1 MSLIKLSSL
10 GSKILIILSFS
21 IFLKFNVIGAEPIDI
36 WKKDKNE
43 KNINIENK
51 KIEKKSQI
59 DYLKKNKEANKIKIV
74 EDKQED
80 QNSIQLS
87 GLYDPQKNDLN
98 MSMWANTDGSS
109 IKNTFNRITKIKLSN
124 FSEQLFIDTIFTYSY
139 PTKINLTKEE
149 FLKLKL
155 QWLVKNNKINLIE
168 EFLNMNLAIRK

>member
-98 MSMWANTDGSS
+98 MSMWSNTDGSS
-109 IKNTFNRITKIKLSN
+109 IKNTFNRIAKIKLSN
-124 FSEQLFIDTIFTYSY
+124 FSEQLF
-139 PTKINLTKEE
+139 
-149 FLKLKL
+149 
-155 QWLVKNNKINLIE
+155 
-168 EFLNMNLAIRK
+168 